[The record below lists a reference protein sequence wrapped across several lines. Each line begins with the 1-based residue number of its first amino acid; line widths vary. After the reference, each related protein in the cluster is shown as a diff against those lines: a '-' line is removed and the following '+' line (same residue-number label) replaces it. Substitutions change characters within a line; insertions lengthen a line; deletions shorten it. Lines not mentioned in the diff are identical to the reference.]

1 MAHLDTKKLSSNATD
16 ALLNGKLR
24 KFLAI
29 YEQASIHKAAEDLR
43 ISQPALTVA
52 LKQLEES
59 FGEVLFTRSVHGM
72 APTLAGDLLYR
83 YACSIRQTARLAI
96 ESFAEARA
104 GVTKR
109 LRVGAGVAWTTTV
122 LPAILTKLRAKYPG
136 LSVDLVAGV
145 GDQLAALYSKG
156 EIDLFFSASPAVQ
169 TDLAD
174 VTRQHLTNLPMVA
187 VADCRNPIAQK
198 PRVSAADLVSVEWA
212 GFYEDESF
220 IHLSN
225 HYMSV
230 RGLPAPN
237 IIMRTNSVAAL
248 TAFVHG
254 SDTVS
259 LVISPLANAA
269 AASGLVP
276 LPLEEPL
283 WDVPVYL
290 FVREFVYD
298 VPMISDFI
306 KLIKLSVGI

>member
-16 ALLNGKLR
+16 ALLNSKLR

-122 LPAILTKLRAKYPG
+122 LPAILTELRAKYPG

-174 VTRQHLTNLPMVA
+174 VTRQHLTNLPMIA

>member
-1 MAHLDTKKLSSNATD
+1 M
-16 ALLNGKLR
+16 LNSKLR

-72 APTLAGDLLYR
+72 APTVAGDLLYR

>member
-16 ALLNGKLR
+16 ALLNSKLR

-72 APTLAGDLLYR
+72 APTVAGDLLYR

>member
-16 ALLNGKLR
+16 ALLNSKLR

>member
-1 MAHLDTKKLSSNATD
+1 M
-16 ALLNGKLR
+16 LNSKLR